1 MSESEKKEIEQRIEI
16 KKQLILLTEVEIKAL
31 EEKLNGES

>member
-1 MSESEKKEIEQRIEI
+1 MSEAEKKEIERRIEI

-31 EEKLNGES
+31 EEKLNGEA

>member
-1 MSESEKKEIEQRIEI
+1 MSEDEKKEIERRIEI

-31 EEKLNGES
+31 EEKLKGES